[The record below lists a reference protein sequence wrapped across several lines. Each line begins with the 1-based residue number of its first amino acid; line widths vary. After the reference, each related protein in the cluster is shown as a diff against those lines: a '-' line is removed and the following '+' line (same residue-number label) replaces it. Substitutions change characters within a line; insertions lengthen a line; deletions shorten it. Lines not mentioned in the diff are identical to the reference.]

1 MAIIGVISDTH
12 MAWPTRE
19 LASLVNPGSVFGDA
33 DFIIHCGDIMD
44 LSVLEAFAPK
54 RVVAVC
60 GNMDSNAIAG
70 VLPAKAVERV
80 GDIAIGII
88 HGWGPRE
95 NLEARILPEFA
106 QLEVDAIC
114 YGHTHTPANSL
125 RGGILLFNPGSFMS
139 GTVGLLEVDKGISG
153 RIVRL

>member
-1 MAIIGVISDTH
+1 MTLIGVISDTH
-12 MAWPTRE
+12 LAKPTRE

-33 DFIIHCGDIMD
+33 SFIIHCGDIMD

-60 GNMDSNAIAG
+60 GNMDGHAIANA
-70 VLPAKAVERV
+70 LPAKTVERV
-80 GDIAIGII
+80 ERIAIGII

-114 YGHTHTPANSL
+114 YGHTHTPASHY
-125 RGGILLFNPGSFMS
+125 REGILLFNPGSFMS